1 MATDN
6 LDGLVTVGNDNKL
19 RISSISEQTISDSA
33 TDLGGQPKS
42 IAFAGNNQPVVLT
55 TEAALVVNGNKVST
69 TKLGFEPSCI
79 ACFGDKVVIGA
90 KEKAGAFQYSLA
102 GGELT
107 NKTEIAIKDPV
118 FALRFSPDGQ
128 KLAVADK
135 SNCISVVDSND
146 HHVIEKVY
154 GHRARITTLAFS
166 ENGWLA
172 SGKNDGE

>member
-1 MATDN
+1 MHSLRDV
-6 LDGLVTVGNDNKL
+6 DCRKL
-19 RISSISEQTISDSA
+19 LIKKKRFW
-33 TDLGGQPKS
+33 DLFSFVPFYLFVPFSVLPQPKS

-79 ACFGDKVVIGA
+79 ACFGDKIVIGA

-107 NKTEIAIKDPV
+107 NKMEIAIKDPV
-118 FALRFSPDGQ
+118 FALRFSPDGR

-172 SGKNDGE
+172 SGKNYC